1 MRKYVAIIISALIFI
16 VLAHFFITGGAPIN
30 YLTGGEYTNPLTG
43 QQANQSVP
51 QQYLNDSRKDT
62 GAPNVVTAIV
72 VEYRGFDTLGEVTVL
87 FTAATGL
94 ALLIEE
100 YKRKMEEIVEPN
112 FIVKIASVVV
122 LPFIVIVGT
131 YIFIHGHLTP
141 GGGFPGG
148 AVIASGFLLLLLVH
162 TTKGLPEKKLS
173 VTESFAGMTYALIG
187 LLGLALANEFLQN
200 YIPLGIFGTV
210 FSAGIIPLIYI
221 AIGFKVGSELGGILH
236 NLKGVHEE

>member
-1 MRKYVAIIISALIFI
+1 MRRYIAATISVI
-16 VLAHFFITGGAPIN
+16 VFVILAYFFITGTAPIDYRN
-30 YLTGGEYTNPLTG
+30 GGYYDNPLTNAS
-43 QQANQSVP
+43 ANQSVP
-51 QQYLNDSRKDT
+51 QQYLNNTRKDT
-62 GAPNVVTAIV
+62 GASNAVTAIV

-100 YKRKMEEIVEPN
+100 MRRRKLPTTETN
-112 FIVKIASVVV
+112 FIVKIGSVVV

-148 AVIASGFLLLLLVH
+148 AVIASGFLLLLLVQTH
-162 TTKGLPEKKLS
+162 KGLPEKKLS
-173 VTESFAGMTYALIG
+173 VTESIAGMTYAIIG
-187 LLGLALANEFLQN
+187 LLGLVFAGEFLKN
-200 YIPLGIFGTV
+200 YLPLGTFTYL

-221 AIGFKVGSELGGILH
+221 AIGFKVGSELSGIMH

>member
-1 MRKYVAIIISALIFI
+1 MRKYLAMIISIMVFA
-16 VLAHFFITGGAPIN
+16 VLAYFFITGSAPIDYMKGGDYVN
-30 YLTGGEYTNPLTG
+30 PITGE
-43 QQANQSVP
+43 QSNQSVP
-51 QQYLNDSRKDT
+51 AQYLDGSKNDT
-62 GAPNVVTAIV
+62 GASNVVTAIV

-100 YKRKMEEIVEPN
+100 YRRKMEKVVEPN
-112 FIVKIASVVV
+112 FIVRIATSVV

-148 AVIASGFLLLLLVH
+148 AVIASGFLLMLMVH
-162 TTKGLPEKKLS
+162 TTRGLPEKKIS
-173 VTESFAGMTYALIG
+173 ITESLAGMTYALIG
-187 LLGLALANEFLQN
+187 LLGLVLANEFLQN
-200 YIPLGIFGTV
+200 YLPLGIFGAV

>member
-1 MRKYVAIIISALIFI
+1 MRKIVAAIISITVFVILTY
-16 VLAHFFITGGAPIN
+16 FFMTSSAPIN
-30 YLTGGEYTNPLTG
+30 YTTGGQYINPITHEHS
-43 QQANQSVP
+43 NQSVP
-51 QQYLNDSRKDT
+51 QQYLKDSKKDT
-62 GAPNVVTAIV
+62 GASNVVTAIV

-87 FTAATGL
+87 FTAATGI
-94 ALLIEE
+94 ALLLDEL
-100 YKRKMEEIVEPN
+100 KRRNVPHDEPN
-112 FIVKIASVVV
+112 FIVKVGSIVV
-122 LPFIVIVGT
+122 LPFIVVVGT

-162 TTKGLPEKKLS
+162 TNRGLPERKLS
-173 VTESFAGMTYALIG
+173 VTESIAGMTYALIG
-187 LLGLALANEFLQN
+187 LLGLVFAHEFLEN
-200 YIPLGIFGTV
+200 YLPLGTFTYL

>member
-1 MRKYVAIIISALIFI
+1 MRKAIAIIISVAVFVI
-16 VLAHFFITGGAPIN
+16 LAYFFVTSSAPIN
-30 YLTGGEYTNPLTG
+30 YTTGGDYVNPINDH
-43 QQANQSVP
+43 QANQSVP

-62 GAPNVVTAIV
+62 GSQNVVTAIV

-94 ALLIEE
+94 AILLGE
-100 YKRKMEEIVEPN
+100 YKRRIEKAVEPN
-112 FIVKIASVVV
+112 FVTQVATVII
-122 LPFIVIVGT
+122 LPFIVIVGA

-148 AVIASGFLLLLLVH
+148 AIIASGFLLLLLVE
-162 TTKGLPEKKLS
+162 TNRGLPEKKLS
-173 VTESFAGMTYALIG
+173 ITESLAGMSYALIG
-187 LLGLALANEFLQN
+187 LLGLVLANEFLEN
-200 YIPLGIFGTV
+200 YLPTGIFGTV

-236 NLKGVHEE
+236 NIKGVHEE